1 MQKSKRSFFS
11 FLATIFTI
19 TVLILYVMVCLVPF
33 VPISILWI
41 FNLPGLIFPFL
52 FFILLILTLIYFI
65 VRSKWKW
72 KCLLVLLLGVQQ
84 LAAVFPLN
92 LSHSWTNEKSVNSIR
107 ILSWNV
113 SSWDIANFT
122 TKKGNTF
129 HEPMMNFIKA
139 QNADILCFQE
149 FFECTDPK
157 IVPSF
162 IQPFKEMGYAYFYF
176 APNSFTVSGKF
187 QTGLALFSKYPI
199 NDTTFFK
206 KITATHSE
214 GFIYTDVH
222 INSKIIR
229 LFNMHLESVGFI
241 SDDYK
246 ALGKVKG
253 SRTILK
259 KLISSYTIRNKQAL
273 ELKSLITQSPFP
285 TILCG
290 DMNDIPNS
298 TVYFTVKGSMQDTF
312 IHKGV
317 WPGRTF
323 RFISPTLRIDYIL
336 AHKDFKI
343 IQFVTGSQI
352 FSDHLP
358 IITDIQFKN

>member
-1 MQKSKRSFFS
+1 M
-11 FLATIFTI
+11 I
-19 TVLILYVMVCLVPF
+19 V
-33 VPISILWI
+33 
-41 FNLPGLIFPFL
+41 
-52 FFILLILTLIYFI
+52 YFI
-65 VRSKWKW
+65 TRSKWKW
-72 KCLLVLLLGVQQ
+72 WCLVVLLLGVQQ
-84 LAAVFPLN
+84 LAATFPLRI
-92 LSHSWTNEKSVNSIR
+92 SHKWTNEKDKNSIR

-122 TKKGNTF
+122 AKKGNTF
-129 HEPMMNFIKA
+129 HEPMMSFIKK

-149 FFECTDPK
+149 FFEIIDPK
-157 IVPSF
+157 IAPSF
-162 IQPFKEMGYAYFYF
+162 IQPFKKMGYPYSYF

-187 QTGLALFSKYPI
+187 QTGLAVFSKYPI

-206 KITATHSE
+206 KITAPHSE
-214 GFIYTDVH
+214 GFIYTDIH

-259 KLISSYTIRNKQAL
+259 KLIDGYTIRNKQAL
-273 ELKSLITQSPFP
+273 ELRSLITQSPFP

-298 TVYFTVKGSMQDTF
+298 TVYFTVKGSMQDAF

-323 RFISPTLRIDYIL
+323 RFISPTIRIDYIL
-336 AHKDFKI
+336 VHKDFKI
-343 IQFVTGSQI
+343 NQFFTGSQI
-352 FSDHLP
+352 FSDHFP
-358 IITDIQFKN
+358 IITDIQYKN